1 MEPRKYQFNNSTLT
15 IVFGNIW
22 RSSRFIWLLLCI
34 IISPHVQGQVLDDSL
49 VNKLVV
55 RADPVVQVGKN
66 FRIGFLYTSRDS
78 LAGIL
83 PPQWNW
89 DHPHHEL
96 LYGPSKSTQTS
107 YAFRNGKQSV
117 LYGMMY
123 SYYIK
128 FTRPGSFTIP
138 SMTTKSTT
146 GETLTSQPFTVRV
159 TTETVQPTQA
169 APSTSDAPKAENL
182 FVVEAKVNKTD
193 ISLGDCF
200 DCEIRLY
207 TNMNVTQMTPFSVLP
222 VSNAYWR
229 EHDLPEQKKVETTE
243 YNGASVKS
251 VLWAKY
257 SIIPLQSGT
266 IRIDPMIFTAW
277 YLTPKPDAD
286 PFEAF
291 FNGGNNYINHDT
303 IVQTNPIEIHVADKQ
318 MPTRDAKPNIS
329 EQPHGIGLVIDR
341 SSSLF
346 ARNDT
351 LSESFLEL
359 ETLFVKL
366 VQSNLP
372 SDHSVTLFAKKPHY
386 PTRTELDNLS
396 DVSPSAGN
404 DGSAIYDAILA
415 SALREGA
422 LTSRHPPF
430 SVLLLTDGSD
440 NASHLSESTLI
451 NILLQNK
458 IRVDVIAFASK
469 KDSLFYP
476 LGKDLGFIKMDNTQN
491 MEDVKRIAQATNGFF
506 IWIDNKKQIPA
517 AIRQVR
523 ESLRNA
529 PTPDLSPEKTF
540 APNINLLYKLY
551 DGIISDAETDF

>member
-1 MEPRKYQFNNSTLT
+1 
-15 IVFGNIW
+15 
-22 RSSRFIWLLLCI
+22 
-34 IISPHVQGQVLDDSL
+34 
-49 VNKLVV
+49 
-55 RADPVVQVGKN
+55 
-66 FRIGFLYTSRDS
+66 
-78 LAGIL
+78 
-83 PPQWNW
+83 
-89 DHPHHEL
+89 
-96 LYGPSKSTQTS
+96 
-107 YAFRNGKQSV
+107 
-117 LYGMMY
+117 
-123 SYYIK
+123 
-128 FTRPGSFTIP
+128 
-138 SMTTKSTT
+138 
-146 GETLTSQPFTVRV
+146 
-159 TTETVQPTQA
+159 
-169 APSTSDAPKAENL
+169 
-182 FVVEAKVNKTD
+182 
-193 ISLGDCF
+193 
-200 DCEIRLY
+200 
-207 TNMNVTQMTPFSVLP
+207 
-222 VSNAYWR
+222 
-229 EHDLPEQKKVETTE
+229 
-243 YNGASVKS
+243 
-251 VLWAKY
+251 
-257 SIIPLQSGT
+257 
-266 IRIDPMIFTAW
+266 
-277 YLTPKPDAD
+277 
-286 PFEAF
+286 
-291 FNGGNNYINHDT
+291 
-303 IVQTNPIEIHVADKQ
+303 
-318 MPTRDAKPNIS
+318 MPTRDAKPNMS

-422 LTSRHPPF
+422 LTSGHPPF

-451 NILLQNK
+451 NILLQNN

-469 KDSLFYP
+469 KDSLFYS
-476 LGKDLGFIKMDNTQN
+476 LGKDFGFIKMDNTQN